1 MVTAVEMTEKA
12 QLRKEWRWRFC
23 PLTFREICPGRIN
36 NSRIQWLWLCLMTLH
51 RKKNHKKNELSGAE
65 ILRKLLRSI
74 CSCPI
79 ALSLSFFSEGKQI
92 DVLHLVRGP
101 SGCITRPW
109 QEAPKP
115 GFFAKISGCQTNTS
129 AASHF
134 ITWPP
139 ELWNLNTYILTW
151 NNIGSRADLSDI
163 PLILRNLLCCQ
174 IWAWPF
180 ITARVETVME
190 DAEGQ
195 NCIS

>member
-1 MVTAVEMTEKA
+1 MLNDSA
-12 QLRKEWRWRFC
+12 QK
-23 PLTFREICPGRIN
+23 
-36 NSRIQWLWLCLMTLH
+36 
-51 RKKNHKKNELSGAE
+51 KKNTKKTSSAVQKYCENCLEVYVLAQS
-65 ILRKLLRSI
+65 
-74 CSCPI
+74 
-79 ALSLSFFSEGKQI
+79 LSLSFFSEGKQI

-190 DAEGQ
+190 DAEGE